1 MNGVR
6 QKETAEDILAPKNEG
21 DRRLLNTKEL
31 AAFLRCLTRHI
42 ARLRKM
48 GLPTI
53 TLGRLVR
60 FSMNEVIE
68 WSLFRYRALNL
79 GWLDAKHVK
88 AAKEILRREQQVV
101 G

>member
-1 MNGVR
+1 
-6 QKETAEDILAPKNEG
+6 
-21 DRRLLNTKEL
+21 
-31 AAFLRCLTRHI
+31 
-42 ARLRKM
+42 
-48 GLPTI
+48 
-53 TLGRLVR
+53 
-60 FSMNEVIE
+60 MNEVIE

>member
-1 MNGVR
+1 VG
-6 QKETAEDILAPKNEG
+6 QKETEVDILARGIE
-21 DRRLLNTKEL
+21 DERRLLNTKEL
-31 AAFLRCLTRHI
+31 ATFLRCSTRHI